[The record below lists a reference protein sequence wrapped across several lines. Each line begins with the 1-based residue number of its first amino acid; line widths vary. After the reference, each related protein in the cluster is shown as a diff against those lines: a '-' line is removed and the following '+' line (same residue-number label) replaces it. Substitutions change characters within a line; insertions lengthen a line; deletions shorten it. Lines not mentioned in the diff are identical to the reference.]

1 MSDLLAIVYP
11 DERTAL
17 DVRDTLVRLQR
28 ERLISLGDA
37 VVVTRGQDGRVEL
50 NQPSL
55 AVAGAAGGALWGT
68 LIGMLFFAPLLGMV
82 AGAAGGAISGKLSD
96 YGIEDNFMKEL
107 GAQLQPG
114 KAALFLLVRQVTPDK
129 VLDAVKE
136 YGGTVIRSSLTRDAE
151 ARLQQALDTGMM
163 TPSMGAQQDSSA
175 QI

>member
-11 DERTAL
+11 DEQTAMN
-17 DVRDTLVRLQR
+17 VRDTLARLQR
-28 ERLISLGDA
+28 ERLISLADA
-37 VVVTRGQDGRVEL
+37 VVVTKRQDGRVEL

-55 AVAGAAGGALWGT
+55 AAAGAASGALWGT
-68 LIGMLFFAPLLGMV
+68 LIGMLFFAPLLGLA
-82 AGAAGGAISGKLSD
+82 AGAAGGALSGKLSD

-129 VLDAVKE
+129 VLDAVKQ

-151 ARLQQALDTGMM
+151 ARLQQALNTGAMSQ
-163 TPSMGAQQDSSA
+163 SMGAQDASA